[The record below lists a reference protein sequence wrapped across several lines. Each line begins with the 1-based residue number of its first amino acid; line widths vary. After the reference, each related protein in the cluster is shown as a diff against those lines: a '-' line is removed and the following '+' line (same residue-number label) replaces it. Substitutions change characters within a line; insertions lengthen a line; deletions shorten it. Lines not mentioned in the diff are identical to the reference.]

1 MSQFFYIH
9 PDNPQA
15 RLINQAVEIVRK
27 GGVIVYPTD
36 SGYALGCKIEDKGAM
51 ERICRIRQLPDGH
64 NFTLMCRDLSELS
77 TYAFVDNVAFRL
89 MKNNTPGN
97 YTFILKGTKEVPR
110 RLLQEKRKTI
120 GMRVPSNPIAQAL
133 LETLGEP
140 MLSTSLMLPG
150 SDFTE
155 SDPEEIKDRLEKVV
169 DLIIHGRFPR
179 AAADHGYRPDGRYPG
194 GAARRRR
201 RREAFPLIVIVGRWF
216 MLRPAPRV
224 SFLTARQSTTAPDR
238 SAVRRES
245 ALFVWFLRGTNS
257 PHSAAKGGIKKV
269 TDSERSGPI
278 SAIRRK

>member
-9 PDNPQA
+9 PDNPQP

-77 TYAFVDNVAFRL
+77 TYAYVDNVAFRL
-89 MKNNTPGN
+89 IKNNTPGN

-133 LETLGEP
+133 LETLPAATHVADVVTAPIVTPLLAFARDRGCTIQTGPE
-140 MLSTSLMLPG
+140 MALAQMKLMGQFIGAIPQEQG
-150 SDFTE
+150 
-155 SDPEEIKDRLEKVV
+155 
-169 DLIIHGRFPR
+169 
-179 AAADHGYRPDGRYPG
+179 AAA
-194 GAARRRR
+194 
-201 RREAFPLIVIVGRWF
+201 
-216 MLRPAPRV
+216 
-224 SFLTARQSTTAPDR
+224 
-238 SAVRRES
+238 
-245 ALFVWFLRGTNS
+245 
-257 PHSAAKGGIKKV
+257 
-269 TDSERSGPI
+269 
-278 SAIRRK
+278 

>member
-1 MSQFFYIH
+1 MC
-9 PDNPQA
+9 
-15 RLINQAVEIVRK
+15 VR
-27 GGVIVYPTD
+27 V
-36 SGYALGCKIEDKGAM
+36 GCKIEDKGAM

-169 DLIIHGRFPR
+169 DLIIHGGFLGQQPTTVI
-179 AAADHGYRPDGRYPG
+179 DLTEDTPVVL
-194 GAARRRR
+194 
-201 RREAFPLIVIVGRWF
+201 REGVGDRTF
-216 MLRPAPRV
+216 TATDPAC
-224 SFLTARQSTTAPDR
+224 
-238 SAVRRES
+238 
-245 ALFVWFLRGTNS
+245 
-257 PHSAAKGGIKKV
+257 
-269 TDSERSGPI
+269 
-278 SAIRRK
+278 